1 MDHCYMDRTAKF
13 DEMMIIIITPMCRK
27 IVFTI
32 NMCIEKCSCKHNMI
46 PLMAECLV
54 EVLILECFLFLGPQ
68 IFNWGSF
75 RDQCALECFKK
86 WIIGHFP
93 SCTSGTAFN
102 LLQKKK
108 NPHLLR
114 LKTGLDMY
122 IYLVPR
128 GSMFSWKYTMQL
140 WILHFVVCRIT
151 IGFMYQSQE
160 PWRNLWKF
168 LGACTRYRILYCMLS
183 CVWKGICLCCLL
195 LPFLS
200 NWLTLA
206 SFHLIGQSHC
216 CE

>member
-1 MDHCYMDRTAKF
+1 MLET
-13 DEMMIIIITPMCRK
+13 
-27 IVFTI
+27 
-32 NMCIEKCSCKHNMI
+32 CSCKHNMI
-46 PLMAECLV
+46 SLTAGASPAVQFKKKMISLMAEYLV
-54 EVLILECFLFLGPQ
+54 EILILECFLFLGPQ
-68 IFNWGSF
+68 IFNWGSS
-75 RDQCALECFKK
+75 RDQCTLECFKK
-86 WIIGHFP
+86 WIVGHFP

-168 LGACTRYRILYCMLS
+168 LGACTRYRM
-183 CVWKGICLCCLL
+183 WKGICLCCLL